1 MSEITVLQPVKDRPG
16 VAAACSAAQERI
28 FGAHEMATSS
38 GGQNISL
45 LFQVDG
51 PLDVDAVARAL
62 RAVICRHEALRMVF
76 ASAPDGLS
84 VRLCPPESVYLEPAT
99 LSDQQDHMTQL
110 TAADVKFDLSSEF
123 PLRCVIAQHSP
134 TAFYLLFSFHHI
146 AVDEWS
152 VSTFCTEFAAL
163 YRGAAALPVPGSFR
177 EYVTG
182 DRERREAA
190 LASEKMVYWM
200 DRLSAA
206 APVDLPY
213 DRTHWNAGSA
223 GVFSLSVDSDLCN
236 AVDVTAREFAVSP
249 TAVLMTNLL
258 ILIALGADSGWA
270 HMGTVVADATRAR
283 GEYVLGPLINTIIL
297 AVPVDRRATFREQVL
312 TTFDLLLE
320 GFHHA
325 DVPYQDVLR
334 MIRRDAGG
342 ENSQPFRI
350 MFSISDASAK
360 QLRLGADTLAHQ
372 VPLEPAFA
380 EYDILFHPQ
389 YQPDG
394 SLTIRIEYS
403 ADHFDETT
411 ISRIGRR
418 YLALLSA
425 ATKSGDASVDEI
437 FECAVDRDHVLPYP
451 EPEHEQSRTADQ
463 IFGSVVAT
471 AAEKIAVRC
480 DGRTY
485 TYAEIDRRSN
495 QLAHLIGDV
504 GSEELVG
511 ILLPRSEW
519 AVIAMMAVWRAGAA
533 YVPFE
538 YHDSSNTRLTSIIDD
553 TGLKTLITDRAGVA
567 ALGDRARSLRII
579 DVDQSPS
586 DQAGRP
592 RAAALAPGSVAYVIY
607 TSGSTGAP
615 KGVVITHRDLAQ
627 LLAATRQLVGYGPDD
642 VWLSSHSFAFDFSVW
657 EIWGPLLSGGSLVIA
672 GADTRGSGYDLMD
685 LAIAARVTVLNQTP
699 SAFRLLTRV
708 IRSFPEKL
716 GKSSLRKVVLG
727 GESVRP
733 EEAGDWL
740 DGSGTPEIINMY
752 GITEGTVHTT
762 FRPLAKG
769 DVTGAPYSAI
779 GRPLPGRRVY
789 LLDSAFR
796 QVPTGAIGEIHL
808 GGAGVALGYL
818 RNPGLTAGR
827 FLPDPFCGIPGSRMY
842 RTGDLARLRS
852 GGELEYIGR
861 NDSTLKIRGYRVDL
875 TEIEAALRTLAGI
888 EMAAVTTFTTPAGHQ
903 QLVAYVVTESV
914 PVAEMGVLLGSVLPK
929 YMLPS
934 VYIDVPELVV
944 NRNGKLDW
952 AALPDP
958 VSAYVESLSGGGPTN
973 DVEHTIADVWR
984 DTLRV
989 ETVSVDAN
997 FFDIGGDSLHA
1008 AIAQVALMERGLR
1021 GISVTDILTCPTP
1034 RSLARR
1040 IGNAGSAAEWPDPD
1054 QPYD

>member
-1 MSEITVLQPVKDRPG
+1 MSDITVLQPVKNGSG
-16 VAAACSAAQERI
+16 VAVACSAAQERI
-28 FGAHEMATSS
+28 FGAHEMATGS

-45 LFQVDG
+45 LFRVDG
-51 PLDVDAVARAL
+51 PLDVDAVVRAL
-62 RAVICRHEALRMVF
+62 GAVICRHEALRMLFV
-76 ASAPDGLS
+76 AAPDGLS
-84 VRLCPPESVYLEPAT
+84 VRLCPPESVRLEPVV
-99 LSDQQDHMTQL
+99 LCDHQDHTAQL
-110 TAADVKFDLSSEF
+110 AMADAKFDLSSEF
-123 PLRCVIAQHSP
+123 PVRCVIAQHSP
-134 TAFYLLFSFHHI
+134 TAFHLLFSFHHI

-163 YRGAAALPVPGSFR
+163 YRGSTALPVPGSFR
-177 EYVTG
+177 EYVAS
-182 DRERREAA
+182 DQERRESA

-200 DRLSAA
+200 DRLSEAG
-206 APVDLPY
+206 PVDLPY
-213 DRTHWNAGSA
+213 DRTHWNTGSA
-223 GVFSLSVDSDLCN
+223 GVLSLRVDSDLCS
-236 AVDVTAREFAVSP
+236 AVDDTARELAVSS

-258 ILIALGADSGWA
+258 VLVALGADSGWA
-270 HMGTVVADATRAR
+270 HMGTVVADETRAR

-297 AVPVDRRATFREQVL
+297 AVPVDRRVTFREQVL
-312 TTFDLLLE
+312 TTFDILLE

-334 MIRRDAGG
+334 MIRSDAGG

-350 MFSISDASAK
+350 MFSISDASAE
-360 QLRLGADTLAHQ
+360 QLRLGPETLAHQ
-372 VPLEPAFA
+372 VPLESAFA

-411 ISRIGRR
+411 VSRIGRR

-425 ATKSGDASVDEI
+425 AVKSGDASIDTI
-437 FECAVDRDHVLPYP
+437 FETAVDRDHVLPYP
-451 EPEHEQSRTADQ
+451 EPEHERSGTAPE
-463 IFGSVVAT
+463 IFASVVA
-471 AAEKIAVRC
+471 AAPEKIAVRC
-480 DGRTY
+480 GGRTS
-485 TYAEIDRRSN
+485 TYAEIDRRSS

-504 GSEELVG
+504 DSEELVG

-519 AVIAMMAVWRAGAA
+519 AVIAIMAVWKAGAA

-538 YHDSSNTRLTSIIDD
+538 YNDSSSTRLTSIIDD
-553 TGLKTLITDRAGVA
+553 TRLKILITDRAGVA

-579 DVDQSPS
+579 DVDQSPGS
-586 DQAGRP
+586 EAGRL
-592 RAAALAPGSVAYVIY
+592 RAAALAPDSVAYVIY

-615 KGVVITHRDLAQ
+615 KGVMITHRDLAQ
-627 LLAATRQLVGYGPDD
+627 LLTATRELVGYGPDD

-672 GADTRGSGYDLMD
+672 GADIRGSGYDLMD
-685 LAIAARVTVLNQTP
+685 LAITARVTVLNQTP
-699 SAFRLLTRV
+699 SAFRLLTRA
-708 IRSFPEKL
+708 IRSFPGKL
-716 GKSSLRKVVLG
+716 GESSLRKVVLG
-727 GESVRP
+727 GESIRP

-762 FRPLAKG
+762 FRPLANG

-808 GGAGVALGYL
+808 GGSGVARGYL
-818 RNPGLTAGR
+818 HNPGLTAAR
-827 FLPDPFCGIPGSRMY
+827 FLPDPFCDVPGSRMY
-842 RTGDLARLRS
+842 RTGDLARLRPS
-852 GGELEYIGR
+852 GELEYIGR

-875 TEIEAALRTLAGI
+875 TEIEAALRSLDGI
-888 EMAAVTTFTTPAGHQ
+888 EMAAVTTFTSPAGHQ
-903 QLVAYVVTESV
+903 QLVAYVVTESMSA
-914 PVAEMGVLLGSVLPK
+914 AESGVRLSGILPK

-934 VYIDVPELVV
+934 VYIEVPDLVV

-952 AALPDP
+952 SALPDP
-958 VSAYVESLSGGGPTN
+958 VSAYLESLSGGEATN

-984 DTLRV
+984 DLLRV
-989 ETVSVDAN
+989 ETVGVDAN

-1008 AIAQVALMERGLR
+1008 AMAQVALMERGLT

-1040 IGNAGSAAEWPDPD
+1040 VGNAGPAAEHPDPN
-1054 QPYD
+1054 QPSD